1 MCVPWDVALPV
12 RLPGSTLGLPSLLL
26 KSSTDCVAPALPGRQ
41 QGTAGDGAGTSLRK
55 ARHGSATVPRRD
67 NEMSELERGGRAGSP
82 VGLTAPWWDFV
93 WGTECT
99 GGGVRCDQWVVGGET
114 PISHLDQLLRSQ
126 RHPWICS
133 ILAGVPVP
141 VGVPVSQGRPRPPPT
156 WPKGRKG
163 KAGAGLHEGSASP
176 PHTGA
181 PVRAAPCVGCG
192 GDDCPQRHPHPN
204 PRPAAVSL
212 TGQKGPCRW
221 D

>member
-99 GGGVRCDQWVVGGET
+99 GGGVRCDQWVVGGRDSHQPPGPAALESEAPLDLQHPGRCPRAGGCSCESGQAT
-114 PISHLDQLLRSQ
+114 PPPHLAKREKRKS
-126 RHPWICS
+126 W
-133 ILAGVPVP
+133 
-141 VGVPVSQGRPRPPPT
+141 GRPAR
-156 WPKGRKG
+156 G
-163 KAGAGLHEGSASP
+163 KRVSSSYRGPRTSSP
-176 PHTGA
+176 M
-181 PVRAAPCVGCG
+181 CG
-192 GDDCPQRHPHPN
+192 VWG
-204 PRPAAVSL
+204 
-212 TGQKGPCRW
+212 
-221 D
+221 